1 MAGERFI
8 DQYASALDVLTFNS
22 KPIINQLTTMADE
35 NKAHATE
42 IVEKIESRIKEV
54 VSHSSAWT
62 FVSFMLWE
70 NICVYLC
77 LKMIVSTICVEIVIV
92 TSKESI
98 IKKSKTRKNIHLL
111 DTYVLAPLG
120 ASRAE
125 ASIIIPAG
133 LHFEECRK

>member
-22 KPIINQLTTMADE
+22 KPIINQLTTMANE

-54 VSHSSAWT
+54 DSHSSTWT
-62 FVSFMLWE
+62 SVSFMFWE
-70 NICVYLC
+70 FFCVYLC

-92 TSKESI
+92 KSDLKKEE
-98 IKKSKTRKNIHLL
+98 KKKEYPSFGYLYSCSSRCLL
-111 DTYVLAPLG
+111 
-120 ASRAE
+120 SR
-125 ASIIIPAG
+125 SFHHYTCWTP
-133 LHFEECRK
+133 F

>member
-98 IKKSKTRKNIHLL
+98 IKKKQNKKE
-111 DTYVLAPLG
+111 YP
-120 ASRAE
+120 
-125 ASIIIPAG
+125 PAG
-133 LHFEECRK
+133 YLCSCSSRCLQSRSFHHYTCWTPF